1 LQLECLL
8 KDEKYIAF
16 LKLHNKESL
25 INFEYLLIRLCELNG
40 NFDKLLAELQVTSLK
55 PLIERLNSS
64 LITFKEEKSSLEKRF
79 SSCYDRIL
87 SRRYS
92 LHPKD
97 YKVCFSLNFLTLS
110 GPTFIYSHNPDEIVV
125 SGFKRVFSG
134 DEFI

>member
-1 LQLECLL
+1 MQLESLL

-16 LKLHNKESL
+16 LKLHDKESL

-79 SSCYDRIL
+79 SNCYDRIL
-87 SRRYS
+87 SRCYS
-92 LHPKD
+92 LRPEK
-97 YKVCFSLNFLTLS
+97 YRVCFLLNCRTAKV
-110 GPTFIYSHNPDEIVV
+110 T
-125 SGFKRVFSG
+125 
-134 DEFI
+134 